1 MSTESK
7 KNKISNSAL
16 DTYQLCPRK
25 YAFRYKEHLKG
36 DYMSTSLLYGSAM
49 DSALNYILESIR
61 DKKEWSIETACNE
74 FDRKMNEWSGQNRLE
89 FFKNE
94 VPEELKDSIDPDDLT
109 HQGLVWENIC
119 KRGINSLFVYDKEI
133 IPLIEEVLHVQQKFE
148 VKNEDD
154 DTFTGF
160 IDFIAKLKDGRTVL
174 FDNKTASAK
183 YKKKAVVD
191 SQQLSFYLEQYPQ
204 INLAG
209 YIVLIKDPSREKGMT
224 HQILIDE
231 IPELTKSRSF
241 KLLDETMQKIKNEE
255 FPCNTKGCKA
265 FGKECEYMRA
275 CVYGDYG
282 GLISTKKEDSIV
294 DNKPKE

>member
-1 MSTESK
+1 MSK
-7 KNKISNSAL
+7 LKISNSAL
-16 DTYQLCPRK
+16 DLYSLCPKK
-25 YAFRYKEHLKG
+25 YYFRYKEHLKG
-36 DYMSTSLLYGSAM
+36 DYTSSSLLYGSAM
-49 DSALNYILESIR
+49 DAALNYILESMR
-61 DKKEWSIETACNE
+61 DKKPWSIETAKD
-74 FDRKMNEWSGQNRLE
+74 FFVLKMEHWGGQNRLE

-94 VPEELKDSIDPDDLT
+94 VPEELKEIINVDDLN
-109 HQGLVWENIC
+109 HQGLVWDNIC
-119 KRGINSLFVYDKEI
+119 ARGIKSLFIYDKEI
-133 IPLIEEVLHVQQKFE
+133 IPLIDEVLHVQQKFE
-148 VKNEDD
+148 VQNEDE

-191 SQQLSFYLEQYPQ
+191 SQQLSFYLEQFPN

-209 YIVLIKDPSREKGMT
+209 YIVLIKDPEREKGMT

-231 IPELTKSRSF
+231 IPEETRAKSF